1 MALTPE
7 QVHDLAVSHRI
18 GLSRYSTGV
27 VRKVLAL
34 LNRTE
39 RSIVERLART
49 SNETV
54 SGQRLDVLLAEL
66 RRIQRQG
73 WGLVDLRLR
82 AEMGDLAAAEALF
95 ALRLAGVEPVAT
107 VAFSPIPS
115 TGQIVAAVNSRP
127 FQGRLLREWL
137 AEAEEGAARR
147 VRDAVRQGFVEGMT
161 TPDIVRTIRGTKAA
175 QYRDGIM
182 ETSRRGAEAMV
193 RTALTHT
200 ANTAAQATWEA
211 NGDIVKGWQ
220 FVATLDLRTTLTC
233 ASLHGKKYAL
243 GKGPMPPR
251 HINCLVGSARVST
264 SSRVST
270 VFKRWYD
277 GDVVVIRTA
286 TGKELTCTPNHPI
299 LTDGGWIAAG
309 LLNVGGHVVCDGGI
323 KRVGLVNLD
332 DENVEAR
339 IEDVAEAF
347 LRHEQVSAVPVPTTA
362 EDFHGDGVD
371 GQVAIVAAH
380 RGLDDGGEAPLDQ
393 HGRQHSLGFGSVRL
407 PFVSGSSRKG
417 HFGVGS
423 DPTASS
429 YLGGAGEGFSL
440 GGRSAAHAGSLLLGS
455 VPQGNAS
462 FGQRRLDGAR
472 TASEAIGD
480 ATDTDAGQE
489 HLHDAV
495 GVQGDS
501 PPTGAR
507 EREAA
512 ICHLATDHIAADALL
527 ARQITDGDAG
537 PITLDKVVNVE
548 RRKFAGH
555 VFNLETETNW
565 YVSDGIV
572 THNCRSTSIPIL
584 DPIPGVDPLD
594 LPSYDAWL
602 RRQSPETQADI
613 LGVAKAR
620 LFREGGLTVDRFTD
634 NKGRTLTLE
643 ELRRRDAT
651 AFERAGLG

>member
-7 QVHDLAVSHRI
+7 QVHDLAVRHRI
-18 GLSRYSTGV
+18 GLNRYSTTV
-27 VRKVLAL
+27 VRKVMAL

-39 RSIVERLART
+39 RSIVERLTRT

-54 SGQRLDVLLAEL
+54 TGARLDVLLTEL
-66 RRIQRQG
+66 RQIQRDG

-147 VRDAVRQGFVEGMT
+147 VRDAVRQGFVEGLT
-161 TPDIVRTIRGTKAA
+161 TDQIVRNIRGTRAA

-233 ASLHGKKYAL
+233 AALHGKKFGL

-251 HINCLVGSARVST
+251 HINC
-264 SSRVST
+264 
-270 VFKRWYD
+270 
-277 GDVVVIRTA
+277 
-286 TGKELTCTPNHPI
+286 
-299 LTDGGWIAAG
+299 
-309 LLNVGGHVVCDGGI
+309 
-323 KRVGLVNLD
+323 
-332 DENVEAR
+332 
-339 IEDVAEAF
+339 
-347 LRHEQVSAVPVPTTA
+347 
-362 EDFHGDGVD
+362 
-371 GQVAIVAAH
+371 
-380 RGLDDGGEAPLDQ
+380 
-393 HGRQHSLGFGSVRL
+393 
-407 PFVSGSSRKG
+407 
-417 HFGVGS
+417 
-423 DPTASS
+423 
-429 YLGGAGEGFSL
+429 
-440 GGRSAAHAGSLLLGS
+440 
-455 VPQGNAS
+455 
-462 FGQRRLDGAR
+462 
-472 TASEAIGD
+472 
-480 ATDTDAGQE
+480 
-489 HLHDAV
+489 
-495 GVQGDS
+495 
-501 PPTGAR
+501 
-507 EREAA
+507 
-512 ICHLATDHIAADALL
+512 
-527 ARQITDGDAG
+527 
-537 PITLDKVVNVE
+537 
-548 RRKFAGH
+548 
-555 VFNLETETNW
+555 
-565 YVSDGIV
+565 
-572 THNCRSTSIPIL
+572 RSTSIPVL
-584 DPIPGVDPLD
+584 DPIPGVEPLD
-594 LPSYDAWL
+594 LPSYQEWL

-620 LFREGGLTVDRFTD
+620 LFRDGGLTVDRFVD
-634 NKGRTLTLE
+634 NKGRTLTLD

>member
-54 SGQRLDVLLAEL
+54 TGARLDVLLTEL
-66 RRIQRQG
+66 RRIQREG

-251 HINCLVGSARVST
+251 HINC
-264 SSRVST
+264 
-270 VFKRWYD
+270 
-277 GDVVVIRTA
+277 
-286 TGKELTCTPNHPI
+286 
-299 LTDGGWIAAG
+299 
-309 LLNVGGHVVCDGGI
+309 
-323 KRVGLVNLD
+323 
-332 DENVEAR
+332 
-339 IEDVAEAF
+339 
-347 LRHEQVSAVPVPTTA
+347 
-362 EDFHGDGVD
+362 
-371 GQVAIVAAH
+371 
-380 RGLDDGGEAPLDQ
+380 
-393 HGRQHSLGFGSVRL
+393 
-407 PFVSGSSRKG
+407 
-417 HFGVGS
+417 
-423 DPTASS
+423 
-429 YLGGAGEGFSL
+429 
-440 GGRSAAHAGSLLLGS
+440 
-455 VPQGNAS
+455 
-462 FGQRRLDGAR
+462 
-472 TASEAIGD
+472 
-480 ATDTDAGQE
+480 
-489 HLHDAV
+489 
-495 GVQGDS
+495 
-501 PPTGAR
+501 
-507 EREAA
+507 
-512 ICHLATDHIAADALL
+512 
-527 ARQITDGDAG
+527 
-537 PITLDKVVNVE
+537 
-548 RRKFAGH
+548 
-555 VFNLETETNW
+555 
-565 YVSDGIV
+565 
-572 THNCRSTSIPIL
+572 RSTSIPIL
-584 DPIPGVDPLD
+584 DPIPGVAPLD

-620 LFREGGLTVDRFTD
+620 LFRDGGLTVDRFTD